1 MAWLEIRDLRKSYA
15 GKPASSVLRRVFAAR
30 RGAPPSPPPA
40 RAALDGVSLDIERGE
55 AVGLVG
61 ESGCGK
67 STLSA
72 VLARLIDADSGRILF
87 DGQAILDLPASHAA
101 RAPWRSRIQMVFQD
115 PLDSLDPH
123 ARVFDAIADPLRQ
136 LCAGRYRTQAA
147 LRAQV
152 ERVAAQ
158 VGLPLSLLERR
169 PHQLSGGQAA
179 RVGIARA
186 LVLEPDLLILDEPT
200 SALDVSMQAVVLRLF
215 DRLRRETG
223 VSLLFVSHDLGV
235 VRLLCQR
242 AYVMRAGRIE
252 EHGAID
258 ALFDA
263 PRSAYTRALLDAVPR
278 FPDTDASASASAK
291 ENGNL
296 RIPAIQ
302 SID

>member
-1 MAWLEIRDLRKSYA
+1 MAWIEIRDLRKCYA
-15 GKPASSVLRRVFAAR
+15 AAPASLSLQKLYDAV
-30 RGAPPSPPPA
+30 RGGASRTTAQGDRP
-40 RAALDGVSLDIERGE
+40 RFALDGVSLDIERGE

-72 VLARLIDADSGRILF
+72 VLARLIDADSGQIRF
-87 DGQAILDLPASHAA
+87 DGQSISDLPSREAA
-101 RAPWRSRIQMVFQD
+101 RAPWRSQIQMVFQD

-123 ARVFDAIADPLRQ
+123 ASVFDAIADPLRQ
-136 LCAGRYRTQAA
+136 LAADRCGTQAL

-158 VGLPLSLLERR
+158 VGLPALLLERR

-186 LVLEPDLLILDEPT
+186 LVLEPELLILDEPT

-252 EHGAID
+252 EQGEIRQ
-258 ALFDA
+258 LFDA

-278 FPDTDASASASAK
+278 FPVTA
-291 ENGNL
+291 G
-296 RIPAIQ
+296 
-302 SID
+302 

>member
-1 MAWLEIRDLRKSYA
+1 MAWLEIRDLHKRYPTK
-15 GKPASSVLRRVFAAR
+15 
-30 RGAPPSPPPA
+30 RGASAKDLA

-72 VLARLIDADSGRILF
+72 VLARLIDADSGRIRF
-87 DGQAILDLPASHAA
+87 DGDLISDLPAKHAA
-101 RAPWRSRIQMVFQD
+101 RAPWRGRIQMVFQD

-123 ARVFDAIADPLRQ
+123 ASVFDAIADPLRQ
-136 LCAGRYRTQAA
+136 LAARTYGSRAA
-147 LRAQV
+147 LGAEVARA
-152 ERVAAQ
+152 AAQ
-158 VGLPLSLLERR
+158 AGLSPLLLERR

-186 LVLEPDLLILDEPT
+186 LVSKPDLLILDEPT
-200 SALDVSMQAVVLRLF
+200 SALDVSMQAVILRLF
-215 DRLRRETG
+215 DKLRRETG

-252 EHGAID
+252 EHGEIGQ
-258 ALFDA
+258 LFDA
-263 PRSAYTRALLDAVPR
+263 PRSA
-278 FPDTDASASASAK
+278 
-291 ENGNL
+291 
-296 RIPAIQ
+296 
-302 SID
+302 

>member
-1 MAWLEIRDLRKSYA
+1 MAWLEIRDLRKCYA
-15 GKPASSVLRRVFAAR
+15 SAPASLALRKLYDAV
-30 RGAPPSPPPA
+30 RGGANRTPA
-40 RAALDGVSLDIERGE
+40 STGGPRFALDGVSLDIERGE

-72 VLARLIDADSGRILF
+72 VLARLIDADSGQIRF
-87 DGQAILDLPASHAA
+87 DGQSISELPARDAA

-123 ARVFDAIADPLRQ
+123 ASVFDAIADPLRQ
-136 LCAGRYRTQAA
+136 LAAHRYDSRAA
-147 LRAQV
+147 QRAQV
-152 ERVAAQ
+152 ESVAAQ
-158 VGLPLSLLERR
+158 VGLPALLLGRR

-186 LVLEPDLLILDEPT
+186 LVLEPELLILDEPT

-235 VRLLCQR
+235 VRMLCQR

-252 EHGAID
+252 EQGDIRQ
-258 ALFDA
+258 LFDA
-263 PRSAYTRALLDAVPR
+263 PRSAYTRALLDAVP
-278 FPDTDASASASAK
+278 
-291 ENGNL
+291 GL
-296 RIPAIQ
+296 PANVG
-302 SID
+302 

>member
-1 MAWLEIRDLRKSYA
+1 MAWLEIRDLKKRYA
-15 GKPASSVLRRVFAAR
+15 SAPASLPLRRLFAAS
-30 RGAPPSPPPA
+30 RGVNRATSPPDHP
-40 RAALDGVSLDIERGE
+40 RLALDGVSLDIERGE

-72 VLARLIDADSGRILF
+72 VLARLIDADSGQIRF
-87 DGQAILDLPASHAA
+87 DGQLISALPARDAA

-123 ARVFDAIADPLRQ
+123 ASVFDAIADPLRQ
-136 LCAGRYRTQAA
+136 LAADRYDTHAS
-147 LRAQV
+147 LHAQV
-152 ERVAAQ
+152 ARVAAQ
-158 VGLPLSLLERR
+158 VGLPTLLLERR

-186 LVLEPDLLILDEPT
+186 LVLKPDLLILDEPT

-242 AYVMRAGRIE
+242 AYVMRGGRIE
-252 EHGAID
+252 EQGEIRQ
-258 ALFDA
+258 LFDA

-278 FPDTDASASASAK
+278 FPAK
-291 ENGNL
+291 VE
-296 RIPAIQ
+296 
-302 SID
+302 

>member
-1 MAWLEIRDLRKSYA
+1 LLEFDLMAWLEIRDLRKQYVST
-15 GKPASSVLRRVFAAR
+15 PASSPLRRLFQAAR
-30 RGAPPSPPPA
+30 GANHGEAAQVQP
-40 RAALDGVSLDIERGE
+40 RFALDGVSLDIERGE

-61 ESGCGK
+61 ASGCGK

-72 VLARLIDADSGRILF
+72 VLARLIDADSGQIHF
-87 DGQAILDLPASHAA
+87 DGQSISALPARDAA

-123 ARVFDAIADPLRQ
+123 ACVFDAIADPLRQ
-136 LCAGRYRTQAA
+136 LAADRHATQAA
-147 LRAQV
+147 VRAEV

-158 VGLPLSLLERR
+158 VGLPALLLDRR

-186 LVLEPDLLILDEPT
+186 LVLKPDLLILDEPT
-200 SALDVSMQAVVLRLF
+200 SALDVSMQAVILRLF

-252 EHGAID
+252 EQGEIGQ
-258 ALFDA
+258 LFGA
-263 PRSAYTRALLDAVPR
+263 PRSAYTRALLDAIPR
-278 FPDTDASASASAK
+278 FPV
-291 ENGNL
+291 E
-296 RIPAIQ
+296 
-302 SID
+302 ID